1 MESRSLL
8 SPLLLILSL
17 LLLVPRSFAQT
28 ADVTT
33 INGVRYV
40 SATDDDG
47 NSIYVRDNRQP
58 SLYTGNYGDCLGD
71 SSINVTRFDAAY
83 YKDNMTVLFHLAG
96 DTSIVDEGLMMYI
109 AVYAYGESQFEL
121 VFNPC
126 NANINSLCPMRNNVS
141 IEANGIIPIAPGDV
155 ANIPTIA
162 YSIPDFEGQA
172 ILRIFANSTQQ
183 MIGCY
188 SASITNGNTFSQQA
202 AVGSILGIFT
212 AVACVAS
219 VAAAI
224 YGSDIPVIR
233 KHYAHSMSV
242 FVVFSVLQHIY
253 FTGAL
258 SMNWPSVLV
267 AFWSNYAWAG
277 GMIYTQEMQ
286 NSINKFI
293 GSNKGN
299 TTAVGAASTGTNDA
313 SVGGGYDITK
323 IYKRGVRRL
332 WRKDVHFMHSPKLEH
347 ALHKRALA
355 NSTDGYSWYGQPV
368 KPGLPLPGN
377 YSGFAGTLGTEGIP
391 ASNAFTTGFL
401 WFLILVVIVAAC
413 IVLLKWTLELL
424 SMAKVV
430 RKDRL
435 SSFRTHWIGYT
446 ILAVLRVLVIG
457 FFMLM
462 FLTLFQFTYKGSAGV
477 TAVAALVFII
487 FFCGMFFA
495 AAYACRYRIRVGNYV
510 SEPDRVNMERRRVLG
525 IVPWYRFTR
534 ASAHKDE
541 TGTVYAG
548 SLPFWRV
555 SAVDPENQKSIH
567 DDEEYTRKFGWLAS
581 RFRRTR
587 WWFFSCWL
595 GYEFVRACFLAGA
608 SGHPMTQVFG
618 LLVIEFIAFVATIIL
633 RPFES
638 QRLNALMVYLLGF
651 SKVSTVALSAAF
663 DIRFN
668 LARITTTVIGIV
680 IIVIQGILTIF
691 LLLAIFTG
699 AITTY
704 FSLKRHTPTD
714 EFRPRGW
721 RGHREKYFTHLDKAE
736 KDLPPEPPAP
746 VIPQEPQEP
755 KIGFNVSSVRRVAK
769 IEDEDEEFMAEIGD
783 PKESATSI
791 PPYSDGQAQEGE
803 QAADAPTQTGRPR
816 AVSRA
821 SIRSNMSYTSLPRT
835 ARVHRASWSSRDFLE
850 WADPERNRI
859 GGSSATLL
867 SEEGNKQTG
876 GRSRT
881 NSLSR
886 NRSRAGTPTPN
897 FNDSRLA
904 IDTRIQ
910 EMAEDTE
917 LPQSPQSMHT
927 AETHHSAKA
936 VQSQQ
941 ANSTLDDQIRPAD
954 SSKRS
959 ST

>member
-1 MESRSLL
+1 MEWRLLL
-8 SPLLLILSL
+8 SPVLLILSL
-17 LLLVPRSFAQT
+17 LSLLPQSFAQT
-28 ADVTT
+28 AEVTT

-40 SATDDDG
+40 TATDDNG
-47 NSIYVRDNRQP
+47 QSVYVRDNRQP

-126 NANINSLCPMRNNVS
+126 NANIDSLCPMRNNVS
-141 IEANGIIPIAPGDV
+141 IEANGIIPIAPADV

-188 SASITNGNTFSQQA
+188 SASITNGNTFSQPA

-219 VAAAI
+219 VATAI
-224 YGSDIPVIR
+224 YGSDLPVIR

-242 FVVFSVLQHIY
+242 FVVFSVLQHIFY
-253 FTGAL
+253 TGAL

-313 SVGGGYDITK
+313 NVGGGYDITK
-323 IYKRGVRRL
+323 IYKRGVPRL
-332 WRKDVHFMHSPKLEH
+332 WRKDVHFLHSPKLEH
-347 ALHKRALA
+347 ALHKRSLA
-355 NSTDGYSWYGQPV
+355 NSSDGYSWYGQPV

-377 YSGFAGTLGTEGIP
+377 YSGFAGTLGSEGIP

-401 WFLILVVIVAAC
+401 WFLILIVIVAAC

-435 SSFRTHWIGYT
+435 SSFRTHWMGYT
-446 ILAVLRVLVIG
+446 ALAVLRVLVIG

-487 FFCGMFFA
+487 FFCGMFGA
-495 AAYACRYRIRVGNYV
+495 AAYACRYRITVGNYV
-510 SEPDRVNMERRRVLG
+510 SEPDRVNMERRKVLG
-525 IVPWYRFTR
+525 FVPWYKFSR
-534 ASAHKDE
+534 ASSHKDE
-541 TGTVYAG
+541 TGRVYSG

-555 SAVDPENQKSIH
+555 SAIDPESQKSIH
-567 DDEEYTRKFGWLAS
+567 DDEDYTKKFGWLAS

-595 GYEFVRACFLAGA
+595 VYEFIRACFLAGA
-608 SGHPMTQVFG
+608 SGHPVTQVFG
-618 LLVIEFIAFVATIIL
+618 LLVVEFIAFVATIIL

-638 QRLNALMVYLLGF
+638 QRLNALMIYLLGF

-691 LLLAIFTG
+691 LLVAIFIG
-699 AITTY
+699 AISTY
-704 FSLKRHTPTD
+704 FSIKRHTPTD

-721 RGHREKYFTHLDKAE
+721 RGHREKYFKHLDKAE

-755 KIGFNVSSVRRVAK
+755 KIGFNVGSVRRVAK

-783 PKESATSI
+783 PRESVTSV
-791 PPYSDGQAQEGE
+791 PPYTDENAPEQE
-803 QAADAPTQTGRPR
+803 QAGETSNQGGRAR
-816 AVSRA
+816 AASRA

-835 ARVHRASWSSRDFLE
+835 ARVHRASWSSRDFLDM
-850 WADPERNRI
+850 AGDPERTRM
-859 GGSSATLL
+859 GGSSHTLL
-867 SEEGNKQTG
+867 SENENRQSG
-876 GRSRT
+876 GRSRN
-881 NSLSR
+881 NSLSH

-897 FNDSRLA
+897 FTDSRLN
-904 IDTRIQ
+904 INTRIA
-910 EMAEDTE
+910 EMAEDPE
-917 LPQSPQSMHT
+917 IQSPQSMHT
-927 AETHHSAKA
+927 ADTHHSSSKA
-936 VQSQQ
+936 AATSAAQ
-941 ANSTLDDQIRPAD
+941 DDEIKPASGE